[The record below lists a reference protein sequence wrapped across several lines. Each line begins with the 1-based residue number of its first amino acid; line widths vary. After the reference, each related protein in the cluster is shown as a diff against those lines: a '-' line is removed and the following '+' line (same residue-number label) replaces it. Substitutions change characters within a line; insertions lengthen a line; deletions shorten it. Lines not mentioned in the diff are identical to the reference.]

1 MRAALAALLLFV
13 SAAAASAQDTRLD
26 RVDID
31 EFGIYSGTTE
41 SAVPDPSAAAGKIE
55 RAEKLRLV
63 ASTRSVPAE
72 KGVRFGFHFKV
83 AGAPPGTVVPLRMV
97 TIFPMGGLRN
107 PAAAQPQRQNEYV
120 LGVAIGAG
128 GYGGYLMSEDWE
140 VVPGIWTFQIW
151 SGDRKMSEQ
160 HFMVMKK

>member
-1 MRAALAALLLFV
+1 MRVAPTLLLLLF
-13 SAAAASAQDTRLD
+13 AAASAFAQTAQLD

-41 SAVPDPSAAAGKIE
+41 SAISDPSATAGKIE

-63 ASTRSVPAE
+63 TSTRSVPAE

-83 AGAPPGTVVPLRMV
+83 VGTPSGAVVPLRMV
-97 TIFPMGGLRN
+97 TIFPGGGLRN
-107 PAAAQPQRQNEYV
+107 PATGQRQPQNEYV
-120 LGVAIGAG
+120 AGVAIGAG

-140 VVPGIWTFQIW
+140 VAPGIWTFQIW
-151 SGDRKMSEQ
+151 SGDKKMSEQ
-160 HFMVMKK
+160 HFMVIKK